1 MATEPLTVSSN
12 AYDLVLNGTELGSG
26 SIRIHQR
33 AMQEQIFKL
42 LGISAEEAELRFGFF
57 LQALEYGAPPHGGFA
72 LGIDRLVM
80 LMAGMKSL
88 RDVLAFPKTSAGVC
102 PLTDAPMPVSD
113 DQLAELGIRTRSE

>member
-1 MATEPLTVSSN
+1 
-12 AYDLVLNGTELGSG
+12 
-26 SIRIHQR
+26 
-33 AMQEQIFKL
+33 
-42 LGISAEEAELRFGFF
+42 
-57 LQALEYGAPPHGGFA
+57 
-72 LGIDRLVM
+72 M